1 MSKTPA
7 KDLQSRVAATALAA
21 VAAVA
26 TALDV
31 AEAEAMQ
38 RAAAVTV
45 TTALATQKADLKSY
59 AAAVAVA
66 AALAGQSGDVIY
78 IQPPSAQVSAWQLTM
93 RSYQLNLRNQSF
105 NRKPRGNTR

>member
-7 KDLQSRVAATALAA
+7 MELQSRAA

-26 TALDV
+26 AALGM
-31 AEAEAMQ
+31 AESDARQ
-38 RAAAVTV
+38 RAAVVAV

-66 AALAGQSGDVIY
+66 AALAGQSGGVIFV
-78 IQPPSAQVSAWQLTM
+78 QPPSAQISAWQMTM
-93 RSYQLNLRNQSF
+93 RSYQLNLRNTSF
-105 NRKPRGNTR
+105 NRKPRGNMR